1 MDGRGFVVLFYVT
14 GFCNSIESRRSGI
27 VSLTCRF
34 VHYSPYLW
42 DTMIVNDPDRDRIFI
57 ENG

>member
-27 VSLTCRF
+27 VSLTSTFRTTLSNKF
-34 VHYSPYLW
+34 T
-42 DTMIVNDPDRDRIFI
+42 D
-57 ENG
+57 

>member
-27 VSLTCRF
+27 VSLTCTVCSLFSLF
-34 VHYSPYLW
+34 VGC
-42 DTMIVNDPDRDRIFI
+42 NDS
-57 ENG
+57 